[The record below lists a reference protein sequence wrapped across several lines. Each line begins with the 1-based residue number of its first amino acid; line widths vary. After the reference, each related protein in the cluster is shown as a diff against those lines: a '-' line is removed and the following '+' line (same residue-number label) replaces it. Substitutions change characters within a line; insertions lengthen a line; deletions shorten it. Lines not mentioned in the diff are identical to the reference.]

1 MSKLGTINNIE
12 RVLYVRPSDLKKMM
26 FCKRQL
32 FFDHYLQLKIPI
44 LRKLKM
50 LIGRLKHFFFR
61 IGKKG
66 YTCEELLQCE
76 VEEIPSLVLVG
87 KPDAY
92 MVKDDVVM
100 LEEYKS
106 YKIRSLDYSLSIIT
120 NINKFFTDLFQVA
133 AYAYMLEKIYG
144 KNVFITIRYADHA
157 VSFSFDEKM
166 KQYLLDAL
174 TDYKKIIEDKIL
186 FDEEVTRKCKRCQYK
201 QLCIEINE
209 KLSYPGERHE
219 QH

>member
-1 MSKLGTINNIE
+1 VDTMSHINKEPSE
-12 RVLYVRPSDLKKMM
+12 RVFVTPSNLKKMI
-26 FCKRQL
+26 FCRRQV

-44 LRKLKM
+44 LRRLKM

-61 IGKKG
+61 LRKKG
-66 YTCEELLQCE
+66 FTCEELLQCE
-76 VEEIPSLVLVG
+76 VEEIPNLILIG

-92 MVKDDVVM
+92 QVRDDVIL

-106 YKIRSLDYSLSIIT
+106 YKVRTLDFTIDIYNIT
-120 NINKFFTDLFQVA
+120 NRFFGDLYQAA
-133 AYAYMLEKIYG
+133 AYAYMLQKIYG

-174 TDYKKIIEDKIL
+174 AEYKKIIEDKIL
-186 FDEEVTRKCKRCQYK
+186 FDEEVTRRCGKCQYRDFCLK
-201 QLCIEINE
+201 INQE
-209 KLSYPGERHE
+209 LSYPE
-219 QH
+219 

>member
-1 MSKLGTINNIE
+1 MDTMSHINKEPSE
-12 RVLYVRPSDLKKMM
+12 RVFVTPSNLKKMI
-26 FCKRQL
+26 FCRRQV

-44 LRKLKM
+44 LRRLKM

-61 IGKKG
+61 LRKKG
-66 YTCEELLQCE
+66 FTCEELLQCE
-76 VEEIPSLVLVG
+76 VEEIPNLILIG

-92 MVKDDVVM
+92 QVRDDVIL

-106 YKIRSLDYSLSIIT
+106 YKVRTLDFTIDIYNIT
-120 NINKFFTDLFQVA
+120 NRFFGDLYQAA
-133 AYAYMLEKIYG
+133 AYAYMLQKIYN

-174 TDYKKIIEDKIL
+174 AEYKKIIEDKIL
-186 FDEEVTRKCKRCQYK
+186 FDEEVTRRCGKCQYRDFCLK
-201 QLCIEINE
+201 INQE
-209 KLSYPGERHE
+209 LSYPE
-219 QH
+219 

>member
-1 MSKLGTINNIE
+1 MDTMSHINKEPSE
-12 RVLYVRPSDLKKMM
+12 RVFVTPSNLKKMI
-26 FCKRQL
+26 FCRRQV

-44 LRKLKM
+44 LRRLKM

-61 IGKKG
+61 LRKKG
-66 YTCEELLQCE
+66 FTCEELLQCE
-76 VEEIPSLVLVG
+76 VEEIPNLILIG

-92 MVKDDVVM
+92 QVRDDVIL

-106 YKIRSLDYSLSIIT
+106 YKVRTLDFTIDIYNIT
-120 NINKFFTDLFQVA
+120 NRFFGDLYQAA
-133 AYAYMLEKIYG
+133 AYAYMLQKIYG

-174 TDYKKIIEDKIL
+174 AEYKKIIEDKIL
-186 FDEEVTRKCKRCQYK
+186 FDEEVTRRCGKCQYRDFCLK
-201 QLCIEINE
+201 INQE
-209 KLSYPGERHE
+209 LSYPE
-219 QH
+219 

>member
-1 MSKLGTINNIE
+1 MDTMSHINKEPSE
-12 RVLYVRPSDLKKMM
+12 RVFVTPSNLKKMI
-26 FCKRQL
+26 FCRRQV

-44 LRKLKM
+44 LRRLKM

-61 IGKKG
+61 LRKKG
-66 YTCEELLQCE
+66 FTCEELLQCE
-76 VEEIPSLVLVG
+76 VEEIPSLILVG

-92 MVKDDVVM
+92 QVRDDVIL

-106 YKIRSLDYSLSIIT
+106 YKVRTLDFTIDIYNIT
-120 NINKFFTDLFQVA
+120 NRFFGDLYQAA
-133 AYAYMLEKIYG
+133 AYAYMLQKIYN

-157 VSFSFDEKM
+157 ISFGFDEKM

-186 FDEEVTRKCKRCQYK
+186 FDEEVTRKCKRCQYRDFCLK
-201 QLCIEINE
+201 INQE
-209 KLSYPGERHE
+209 LSYPE
-219 QH
+219 